1 MPRQANRDDVA
12 RALRAAG
19 FMFTPGR
26 GRGGHDKWTL
36 ETRTVS
42 VPRHTGDIRA
52 KTFAGIR
59 RQAGGW
65 SVAKF
70 WWYADGMRGPEPD

>member
-1 MPRQANRDDVA
+1 MPRQVNRNDVA
-12 RALRAAG
+12 RALSTAG
-19 FMFTPGR
+19 FVLTPGR

-42 VPRHTGDIRA
+42 VPRHNGDIRA
-52 KTFAGIR
+52 KTFASIR
-59 RQAGGW
+59 RQAGRW
-65 SVAKF
+65 SAAKF